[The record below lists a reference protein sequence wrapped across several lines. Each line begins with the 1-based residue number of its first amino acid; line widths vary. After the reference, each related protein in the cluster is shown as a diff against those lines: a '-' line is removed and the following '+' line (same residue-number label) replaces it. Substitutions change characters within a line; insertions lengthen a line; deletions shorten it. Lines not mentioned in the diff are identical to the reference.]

1 MRLDGTRDEWQNS
14 GMRINELLKPETWQ
28 LFYTDFLVWFQQQV
42 LALDFLIQLGI
53 LLLTLL
59 FAYFIQKPIRPRLAA
74 GISNLRLLSP
84 LRRVLTAVS
93 HQLTAIVF
101 LFVLWL
107 ATGIVAQ
114 IEDGTDSGML
124 EVIASLMT
132 AWILIR
138 LTSALIANA
147 FLSRLVATM
156 AWTIAALNIIGL
168 LDPAI
173 GTLESVSIPLGQT
186 RVSVLTIVNGA
197 LLLAA
202 LMWAALA
209 VSKLI
214 DNRLSQVAEITP
226 GARVLIGKTVRLIMV
241 VVAVMVALSSV
252 GINFAALAVF
262 TGAVGV
268 GVGIGLQKQV
278 SNLISGVILLL
289 DKSIKPG
296 DVIEVGQTFG
306 WVNTMSARYV
316 GVTTRDNK
324 ELLIPNDDFV
334 TNQVIN
340 WSHSD
345 NDVRMEVKFGTSY
358 DSDPHMVRKLAVEA
372 ASKPERIVD
381 HPPPVCHLVEFG
393 DSSVN
398 FVLRFWIRDPAK
410 GVTNVKGEVLL
421 ELWDILK
428 ANNID
433 IPYPQRVLH
442 MTPGTVLPSTQD

>member
-1 MRLDGTRDEWQNS
+1 MKTND
-14 GMRINELLKPETWQ
+14 LLRPETWAA
-28 LFYTDFLVWFQQQV
+28 FYTDFLVWFEQQV
-42 LALDFLIQLGI
+42 LALDFVIQVGI
-53 LLLTLL
+53 LIVSLIL
-59 FAYFIQKPIRPRLAA
+59 AYFIQKPIQPRLSA
-74 GISNLRLLSP
+74 GISKLRLLSP
-84 LRRVLTAVS
+84 LRRVLGAVS
-93 HQLTAIVF
+93 QQLFAIAV
-101 LFVLWL
+101 LCVLWL
-107 ATGIVAQ
+107 ETGINNQ
-114 IEDGTDSGML
+114 IKGSVETGVL
-124 EVIASLMT
+124 EIIASLMT

-138 LTSALIANA
+138 LTSAVIANP
-147 FLSRLVATM
+147 FLSRLVAIF
-156 AWTIAALNIIGL
+156 AWTIAALNIVGL
-168 LDPAI
+168 LGPAI
-173 GTLESVSIPLGQT
+173 NVLESVSISLGQT
-186 RVSVLTIVNGA
+186 RVSVLTIINGA

-202 LMWAALA
+202 LMWTALA

-214 DNRLSQVAEITP
+214 ENRLAQISEITP

-268 GVGIGLQKQV
+268 GIGIGLQKQV

-296 DVIEVGQTFG
+296 DVIEVGPTFG

-358 DSDPHMVRKLAVEA
+358 DSDPHTVRELAVA
-372 ASKPERIVD
+372 AAEKPARVVD
-381 HPPPVCHLVEFG
+381 YPPPVCHLKEFG
-393 DSSVN
+393 DSSLN

-410 GVTNVKGEVLL
+410 GVTNVKGLVLL
-421 ELWDILK
+421 ALWDSLK
-428 ANNID
+428 EHNIQ
-433 IPYPQRVLH
+433 IPYPQQVVHLA
-442 MTPGTVLPSTQD
+442 PGTKLSDTKS

>member
-1 MRLDGTRDEWQNS
+1 
-14 GMRINELLKPETWQ
+14 
-28 LFYTDFLVWFQQQV
+28 
-42 LALDFLIQLGI
+42 
-53 LLLTLL
+53 
-59 FAYFIQKPIRPRLAA
+59 
-74 GISNLRLLSP
+74 
-84 LRRVLTAVS
+84 
-93 HQLTAIVF
+93 
-101 LFVLWL
+101 
-107 ATGIVAQ
+107 
-114 IEDGTDSGML
+114 
-124 EVIASLMT
+124 
-132 AWILIR
+132 
-138 LTSALIANA
+138 
-147 FLSRLVATM
+147 
-156 AWTIAALNIIGL
+156 L

-173 GTLESVSIPLGQT
+173 GTLESVGIPLGQT
-186 RVSVLTIVNGA
+186 RVSVLTVVNGA

-214 DNRLSQVAEITP
+214 DNRLSQVSEITP
-226 GARVLIGKTVRLIMV
+226 GARVLIGKTIRLIMV

-268 GVGIGLQKQV
+268 GIGIGLQKQV

-296 DVIEVGQTFG
+296 DVIEVGETFG

-358 DSDPHMVRKLAVEA
+358 DNDPHEVRTLAVQA

-428 ANNID
+428 ANSID
-433 IPYPQRVLH
+433 IPYPQRVIH
-442 MTPGTVLPSTQD
+442 IADKSTEATALKD